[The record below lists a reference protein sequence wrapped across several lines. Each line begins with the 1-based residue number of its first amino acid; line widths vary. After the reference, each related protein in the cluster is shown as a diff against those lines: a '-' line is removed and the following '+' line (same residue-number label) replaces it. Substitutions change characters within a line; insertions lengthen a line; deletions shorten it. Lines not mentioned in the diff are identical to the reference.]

1 MRCHMASHLI
11 YFDALTLVVLIT
23 KGNLKVH
30 FIEFRYM
37 EPSDYTFLT
46 VNF

>member
-11 YFDALTLVVLIT
+11 YFDALSLVVLVT

-37 EPSDYTFLT
+37 EFSDYTFLIT
-46 VNF
+46 AF